1 MDGRGDVTVN
11 DIKKLQMQMQAKISI
26 CDSMKGQYANQ
37 MLKVII
43 YSINSFF
50 IWIPKYHEL
59 SLYTFDNTY
68 TRNLDFQTNEA
79 RNRFYGQLLPNVLN
93 ELQQMEQ
100 TRIALLT
107 ECIREMINK
116 EREVAPIITRCHDAI
131 EVAINDVVPEADTEM
146 VVEKHKV
153 HKTNTIIIMFCIII
167 LVV

>member
-1 MDGRGDVTVN
+1 M
-11 DIKKLQMQMQAKISI
+11 
-26 CDSMKGQYANQ
+26 
-37 MLKVII
+37 
-43 YSINSFF
+43 
-50 IWIPKYHEL
+50 
-59 SLYTFDNTY
+59 
-68 TRNLDFQTNEA
+68 DFQTNEA

-153 HKTNTIIIMFCIII
+153 HKRNKTIIIFVYVIFYIKQACILI
-167 LVV
+167 